1 MSNQEPFS
9 PWQTLRPHV
18 RGRNGHPISV
28 MTLHRWRDQGVITV
42 HQIGGQNYIRL
53 NETLA
58 RLASSAAD
66 TTS

>member
-18 RGRNGHPISV
+18 LSRSGKPIST
-28 MTLHRWRDQGVITV
+28 MTLHRWRDKGVIEV
-42 HQIGGQNYIRL
+42 HQIGGLNYIKL

-58 RLASSAAD
+58 KLASSAAD